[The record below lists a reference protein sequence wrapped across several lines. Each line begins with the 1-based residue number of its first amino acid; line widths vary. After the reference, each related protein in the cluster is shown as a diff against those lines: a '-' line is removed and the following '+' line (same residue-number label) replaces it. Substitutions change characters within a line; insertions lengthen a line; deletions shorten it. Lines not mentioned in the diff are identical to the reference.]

1 MDDPM
6 DNPIDDG
13 DDSRYDDPGA
23 GENHKGSRTGV
34 ALWGDFDDESAR
46 EQADRDEKDRG
57 VGKFLKLKE
66 GKTILRVLPPARGE
80 KVPFKTVWEH
90 NLKLPGGNVAFACP
104 RNNFKLPCPACQ
116 QESKL
121 KQEGM
126 DERAKGFRAKKRYYA
141 NVIVR
146 GEEELG
152 PRIWGFG
159 AMIEEDL
166 MSIRNDGGVNFSHP
180 ISGVDLIV
188 TRKGTGENDT
198 EYKVI
203 ANPKGPTPLAS
214 DEVMQELAESMHD
227 LGSIVRTKTAS
238 EIIDAIA
245 GRVSNDRGGNRLGS
259 GEQPRGGGAAAQ
271 LRNSNRR

>member
-1 MDDPM
+1 M